1 MLYWILALLIIS
13 NILAS
18 IYIYQRNFLEQQQKQ
33 LIVLI
38 IWLIPFI
45 GAGGMFL
52 VVYVLE
58 KNEKPY
64 QSFGD
69 SANDTQG
76 VSHSESGGGD

>member
-1 MLYWILALLIIS
+1 MLYWILALLFIS
-13 NILAS
+13 NILTS

-38 IWLIPFI
+38 IWLVPFI

-58 KNEKPY
+58 KNENPY

-69 SANDTQG
+69 DANDTQG
-76 VSHSESGGGD
+76 VSHSEGGGGD